1 MNNIRNATC
10 KLDGIAESVFLAS
23 GQISEKTVTQ
33 EFFLSNPVY
42 DSGSAVDGTL
52 SASISV
58 FGFDTEISHNLHLRA
73 ELVDGKTTFE
83 ESFDDLKISQLEEGG
98 GRMSIFIDMTCEKK
112 YRM

>member
-1 MNNIRNATC
+1 M
-10 KLDGIAESVFLAS
+10 
-23 GQISEKTVTQ
+23 
-33 EFFLSNPVY
+33 
-42 DSGSAVDGTL
+42 
-52 SASISV
+52 

-112 YRM
+112 VPNVKVEGSSGFDANVDDWEDEVNSDIDILGHN